1 MIHTP
6 NVRRQKDMN
15 ADAMVILSTIIIVA
29 VVLIVCYM
37 IDTRVKEYLKK
48 YTEAHDSEE
57 TATIVSVASN
67 VSSAFEA
74 ALKKSFNEAIADG
87 VITREEALDIVS
99 KTFTAV
105 KDEFIKTSKDLI
117 NTEQEIKEAIEDDD
131 D

>member
-1 MIHTP
+1 
-6 NVRRQKDMN
+6 MN

-29 VVLIVCYM
+29 VVLIVCYI

-87 VITREEALDIVS
+87 VITREEALNIVS